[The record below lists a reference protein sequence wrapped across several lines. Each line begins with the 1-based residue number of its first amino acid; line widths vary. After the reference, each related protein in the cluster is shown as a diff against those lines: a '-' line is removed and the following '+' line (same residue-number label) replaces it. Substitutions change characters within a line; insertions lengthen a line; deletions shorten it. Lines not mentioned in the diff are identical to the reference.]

1 VKQQERAAAIAT
13 LPCGECT
20 IGSSTANG
28 CSSYGWIGCKH
39 QGDLE
44 RQREEAE
51 KVRWRENNLV
61 SAGLSWSAVKDH
73 RVQLVV
79 RNQLEQRKA
88 IAAVAKALCTPS
100 LRFLVLGGPHRTGKT
115 TGLFYACAG
124 RTSATY
130 IRAQQLSRIDQ
141 DHNRWIATQ
150 ILAVNELGRENL
162 GNGFTIANLDEL
174 MAERE
179 YGNKLTIFATNLPP
193 RKLNEHDPLPSLA
206 DRYGDLFAS
215 RIAVPVGAY
224 VLCADVSAPD
234 ARSSSPRR
242 PDRGDDQ

>member
-1 VKQQERAAAIAT
+1 
-13 LPCGECT
+13 
-20 IGSSTANG
+20 
-28 CSSYGWIGCKH
+28 
-39 QGDLE
+39 
-44 RQREEAE
+44 
-51 KVRWRENNLV
+51 
-61 SAGLSWSAVKDH
+61 
-73 RVQLVV
+73 
-79 RNQLEQRKA
+79 
-88 IAAVAKALCTPS
+88 
-100 LRFLVLGGPHRTGKT
+100 
-115 TGLFYACAG
+115 
-124 RTSATY
+124 
-130 IRAQQLSRIDQ
+130 
-141 DHNRWIATQ
+141 
-150 ILAVNELGRENL
+150 
-162 GNGFTIANLDEL
+162 